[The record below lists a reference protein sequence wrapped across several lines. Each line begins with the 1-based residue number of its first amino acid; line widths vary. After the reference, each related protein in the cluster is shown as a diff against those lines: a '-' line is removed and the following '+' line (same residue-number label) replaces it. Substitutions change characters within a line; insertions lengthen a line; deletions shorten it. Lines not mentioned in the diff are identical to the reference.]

1 MTAAIPDE
9 LFFSLFG
16 PSTGP
21 HNWEYIESSLYHNG
35 KKLVSGL
42 PDLCG
47 LDINQK
53 VGLLLSPDGDLHVY
67 LDGRHITKA
76 ASGLPVNQPLWGL
89 VNVYSNCSKIK
100 SELLSGEWDNGI
112 VVDLCPLPFTL
123 VVIHTCKPS
132 VCVVSVLLYEP
143 IICSVY
149 SHNSV
154 YT

>member
-1 MTAAIPDE
+1 M
-9 LFFSLFG
+9 
-16 PSTGP
+16 
-21 HNWEYIESSLYHNG
+21 
-35 KKLVSGL
+35 VSGL

-112 VVDLCPLPFTL
+112 AVDLL
-123 VVIHTCKPS
+123 VVPFAFHARS
-132 VCVVSVLLYEP
+132 NSHMQAVCMCRQCFVV
-143 IICSVY
+143 
-149 SHNSV
+149 
-154 YT
+154 